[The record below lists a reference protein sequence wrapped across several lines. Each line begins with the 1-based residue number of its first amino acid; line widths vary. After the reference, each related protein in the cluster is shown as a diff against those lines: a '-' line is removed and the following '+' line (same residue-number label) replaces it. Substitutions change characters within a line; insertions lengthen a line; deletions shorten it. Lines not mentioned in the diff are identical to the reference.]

1 MTTTFISTGAAGMP
15 SPIVDSALA
24 AAVDVDAAACK
35 GLSAIEAPARPVQ
48 PWSERL
54 IARAIALQTFK
65 RRYLVAV
72 PNCNWTG
79 HECDLLVVTENLRI
93 IDVEVKISRADL
105 KADAKKAKW
114 WTRRWNFPFT
124 QAGGGFA
131 QSGPP
136 CPDMPNQHP
145 PKVWKHYYALPKEI
159 WTPELEASL
168 PSKASGILLL
178 DRDSYPRPAG
188 ADMRVDCIRRA
199 VPNRNAEPISAAAAV
214 DIARL
219 ASLRMWESFQQLD
232 AQRAG
237 ATS

>member
-1 MTTTFISTGAAGMP
+1 MARLLRHGREAG
-15 SPIVDSALA
+15 VT
-24 AAVDVDAAACK
+24 
-35 GLSAIEAPARPVQ
+35 

-79 HECDLLVVTENLRI
+79 HECDLLVVTDDLRI

-105 KADAKKAKW
+105 KADAKKEKW
-114 WTRRWNFPFT
+114 WHREFKGYGDPIDTFNDRGHLIRRHQERITVDTPRAW
-124 QAGGGFA
+124 
-131 QSGPP
+131 
-136 CPDMPNQHP
+136 P
-145 PKVWKHYYALPKEI
+145 PKVWKHYYAVPKEI

-168 PSKASGILLL
+168 PSTSSGILLL
-178 DRDSYPRPAG
+178 DRDGYPRPAG

-199 VPNRNAEPISAAAAV
+199 TPNKDAKPIEARAAI

-219 ASLRMWESFQQLD
+219 ASLRMWESYQQVENLRM
-232 AQRAG
+232 AP
-237 ATS
+237 ATA